1 MNNSIQAVPAWPLA
15 PGVVLLLRNPD
26 ALAADCLVN
35 GDDTADY
42 IGRELPK
49 GNPVDADMAEYAQ
62 AYVDLVRAKVLVS
75 RRFIG
80 RDLELEVVE
89 TDSAE
94 HSGALNGHQVQA
106 LAEAAAAV
114 GVSAPCVV
122 EMVSRAQHVLRTG
135 LGAPAQRDLLIEL
148 ANETASVYDRDT
160 RESGRSWTFEE
171 EGLKDFADLLASAS
185 AADVPNGWK
194 LVPLE
199 VTA

>member
-62 AYVDLVRAKVLVS
+62 AYVDLVRAKVAAYEAAGYQV
-75 RRFIG
+75 
-80 RDLELEVVE
+80 ELEVVE

-122 EMVSRAQHVLRTG
+122 EMVSRAQHVLRTS

>member
-62 AYVDLVRAKVLVS
+62 AYVDLVRAKVAAYEAAGYQV
-75 RRFIG
+75 
-80 RDLELEVVE
+80 ELEVVE

-171 EGLKDFADLLASAS
+171 EGPKDFADLLASAS

>member
-62 AYVDLVRAKVLVS
+62 AYVDLVRAKVAAYEAAGYQV
-75 RRFIG
+75 
-80 RDLELEVVE
+80 ELEVVE